1 MKKCPVLLVV
11 SGFLTENDISWFNRI
26 KAGCGLDVRYY
37 KWESANLLSILSSD
51 IANKWGLY
59 TLSPREHLLY
69 CHQSPSHLKRVR
81 PGIMQRKQQLITEK
95 N

>member
-1 MKKCPVLLVV
+1 MKKYPVLLVV

-51 IANKWGLY
+51 IANK
-59 TLSPREHLLY
+59 
-69 CHQSPSHLKRVR
+69 
-81 PGIMQRKQQLITEK
+81 
-95 N
+95 

>member
-37 KWESANLLSILSSD
+37 KW
-51 IANKWGLY
+51 
-59 TLSPREHLLY
+59 
-69 CHQSPSHLKRVR
+69 
-81 PGIMQRKQQLITEK
+81 GIGKSTIHIK
-95 N
+95 F

>member
-51 IANKWGLY
+51 IANKWGY
-59 TLSPREHLLY
+59 ILS
-69 CHQSPSHLKRVR
+69 SPENISFIVINLHS
-81 PGIMQRKQQLITEK
+81 I
-95 N
+95 

>member
-37 KWESANLLSILSSD
+37 
-51 IANKWGLY
+51 
-59 TLSPREHLLY
+59 